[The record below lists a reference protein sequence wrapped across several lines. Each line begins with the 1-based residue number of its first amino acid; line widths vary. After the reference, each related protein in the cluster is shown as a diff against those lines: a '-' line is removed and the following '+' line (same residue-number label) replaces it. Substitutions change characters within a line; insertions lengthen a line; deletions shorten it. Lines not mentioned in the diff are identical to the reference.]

1 MRYLS
6 LFSGIEAA
14 TVAWESL
21 GWEAVGF
28 AEFEDFPK
36 AVLAHHYP
44 NIPDLGDVTKITREQ
59 ICALGHIDIV
69 VGGSPCQDLSVAGKR
84 AGLKNDDGSTTRSGL
99 FDEQMRIFEIARE
112 YCGARYCLWEN
123 VPGAFSSNS
132 GNDFAYVLGSLVGG
146 SISVPPDRWK
156 NSGVAIS
163 GDGQRLVEW
172 RVLDAQYFGVP
183 QRRRRIFA
191 LLDTGAWWSRQPILF
206 EQEGL
211 SGHIAQS
218 GDEGESASE
227 GVEGSVGSSCFCLQ
241 GSMIGREEKNGPQG
255 DGINIDKSFT
265 LNTTDRHAVAI
276 RTAQTGANGIGVA
289 KEKAHTLDGANG
301 QAVCYENHPND
312 SRVTRCDDGVC
323 PTLSSRMGTG
333 GATSLLC

>member
-14 TVAWESL
+14 TVAWEAL
-21 GWEAVGF
+21 GWEPVAF

-44 NIPDLGDVTKITREQ
+44 DVPDLGDVTKITQEM
-59 ICALGHIDIV
+59 IIALGHIDIV

-84 AGLKNDDGSTTRSGL
+84 AGLRNEDGSTTRSGL
-99 FDEQMRIFEIARE
+99 FDEQMRIFEIARIHNG
-112 YCGARYCLWEN
+112 CRYLLWEN
-123 VPGAFSSNS
+123 VPGAFSSNK
-132 GNDFAYVLGSLVGG
+132 GEDFAYVLGAMVGR
-146 SISVPPDRWK
+146 SVHTPSDGWK
-156 NSGVAIS
+156 NSGICLS
-163 GDGQRLVEW
+163 EDGGRIAEW

-218 GDEGESASE
+218 GDEGESVAE
-227 GVEGSVGSSCFCLQ
+227 GVGKCFTPSSFGGYQPGVGTL
-241 GSMIGREEKNGPQG
+241 RANG
-255 DGINIDKSFT
+255 DGCDNFI
-265 LNTTDRHAVAI
+265 
-276 RTAQTGANGIGVA
+276 
-289 KEKAHTLDGANG
+289 
-301 QAVCYENHPND
+301 YENHAQD
-312 SRVTRCDDGVC
+312 SRVTESVGVC
-323 PTLSSRMGTG
+323 PTLHSQMGTG
-333 GATSLLC
+333 GNVPLVMSSGQANAEISKICPTLNCLHEAPILVHCGQYEDM

>member
-21 GWEAVGF
+21 GWEAVAF

-44 NIPDLGDVTKITREQ
+44 DVPDLGDVTQITEEH
-59 ICALGHIDIV
+59 IKALGHIDIV

-84 AGLKNDDGSTTRSGL
+84 AGLRNDDGSTTRSGL

-123 VPGAFSSNS
+123 VPGAFISNN
-132 GNDFAYVLGSLVGG
+132 GNDFAYVLGSMVGWG
-146 SISVPPDRWK
+146 ISVPTDRWR

-163 GDGQRLVEW
+163 GDGRRLVEW

-206 EQEGL
+206 EQEGM
-211 SGHIAQS
+211 SGHIAKS
-218 GDEGESASE
+218 GDEGESVAE
-227 GVEGSVGSSCFCLQ
+227 GAGG
-241 GSMIGREEKNGPQG
+241 
-255 DGINIDKSFT
+255 SFT
-265 LNTTDRHAVAI
+265 PSSFGGYRPGVGTLRS
-276 RTAQTGANGIGVA
+276 NGGDLGGGSETII
-289 KEKAHTLDGANG
+289 
-301 QAVCYENHPND
+301 YENHV
-312 SRVTRCDDGVC
+312 R
-323 PTLSSRMGTG
+323 
-333 GATSLLC
+333 